1 MQVRSLS
8 HLADHVLLQALR
20 AIVVNDRTVTVE
32 LLIHLAEVDE
42 RKLYLPAAQPSM
54 YLYCVNELR
63 MSESSALKRIHV
75 ARAARKFPALLDAL
89 AEGRLNLTAAAML
102 AAHLGPENAASLIRA
117 ASHRSKSELQH
128 LLAELAP
135 RADVPASL
143 MPVPPRASI
152 GANGPS
158 DSCAIPHA
166 PAHVG
171 NIGVSADSGA
181 IGVSAFRGPDT
192 SAMPSAAAFGL
203 LTESAHSATAT
214 HQIPAQAHRAAALT
228 PVISPTPP
236 RPSATSSRPVLAPL
250 APGRYELRCTLGQE
264 AHDKVR
270 YAQSLLGH
278 AVPSGD
284 LSQVLERA
292 IDALVERLE
301 KKCIAGPARTKPRRG
316 KSDSRY
322 VPVTIRRAVWQR
334 DTGRCTF
341 VGSAGNRCPACTRL
355 EIDHVKPVAR
365 GGETTIANLRLRC
378 RAHNQYEADKAFG
391 AGFMAAKRAKGEGR
405 RSRFR

>member
-20 AIVVNDRTVTVE
+20 AIVIKDRAVTVE

-54 YLYCVNELR
+54 CWYCVNELH
-63 MSESSALKRIHV
+63 MSESSALKRIQV
-75 ARAARKFPALLDAL
+75 ARVARQFPALLDAL
-89 AEGRLNLTAAAML
+89 AEGRLHLTAAAML
-102 AAHLGPENAASLIRA
+102 APHLGPENAVSLIQA

-128 LLAELAP
+128 LIAKLAP
-135 RADVPASL
+135 KADVPSSL
-143 MPVPPRASI
+143 KPVGPV
-152 GANGPS
+152 GANGS
-158 DSCAIPHA
+158 STSSAIPHA
-166 PAHVG
+166 PAHVE

-181 IGVSAFRGPDT
+181 ISAGAFQSPD
-192 SAMPSAAAFGL
+192 SAAMPSAAALGPL
-203 LTESAHSATAT
+203 A
-214 HQIPAQAHRAAALT
+214 PALPPTSSHRPA
-228 PVISPTPP
+228 SSP
-236 RPSATSSRPVLAPL
+236 RPLLAPL
-250 APGRYELRCTLGQE
+250 APGRYELRCTIGSE
-264 AHDKVR
+264 AHDKLR

-301 KKCIAGPARTKPRRG
+301 KKCVASPARTKARRG

-322 VPVTIRRAVWQR
+322 IPVAIRRAVWQR
-334 DTGRCTF
+334 DGGRCTF
-341 VGSAGNRCPACTRL
+341 VGSGGKRCPACTRL
-355 EIDHVKPVAR
+355 EVDHVKPVAK
-365 GGETTIANLRLRC
+365 GGETTLANLRLRC

-391 AGFMAAKRAKGEGR
+391 AGFMDAKRAKGKVVSRPSGGSS
-405 RSRFR
+405 RSHLHGGNGTSPPAASP